1 MVMNRITRLTGLGSA
16 LLTCTVFFC
25 TNTAAQNQ
33 PSTPSTADA
42 PGPSN
47 SAPTTTQSVANPLHE
62 AITFARAGNFDGAI
76 EKYQEIL
83 RSNPKNPD
91 ALAGIVRS
99 YLKKKDVARAA
110 DEAKTALTLS
120 DAHTVLTAVAE
131 VYFRQGRIEDAE
143 REWVKVINSGFPDA
157 RAYLGVARVRRALS
171 MYMSAKKL
179 TDKAFELDPSDPDIQ
194 RAWLATLPPAER
206 IPYLERFLAGPNDAD
221 LEERGDTQRYL
232 DYLKARLNLPNRGCR
247 LVNKITATETPLVR
261 LLIDAQHFR
270 GYGLS
275 VSVNGHKSDLRL
287 DTGASGIVLNRP
299 AAEKAGITKISETR
313 IWGIG
318 SKGSKH
324 GYLAVADS
332 IKVGELEF
340 QNCTIE
346 VVEGRSVAEEQ
357 GLIGADVFGSFL
369 VDIDFPNEKFK
380 LAELPKRPDD
390 HAAGVALRAEDS
402 DEPDISGDESQAG
415 SAPAEPKPKPKPA
428 MQFHDRYVAPEMK
441 SYTTIFRFGHEL
453 LVPTKIGDETTRK
466 LFLLDS
472 GGFNN
477 LISLAAAREVTKVHG
492 SDTIVKGVSGSVD
505 KVYRADKATLEFGRL
520 RQQNEDLVAFDLTP
534 ISDDTGIEI
543 SGFLG
548 FAMLRML
555 EVRIDYR
562 DGLVD
567 FNYDAKRWGR

>member
-1 MVMNRITRLTGLGSA
+1 M
-16 LLTCTVFFC
+16 
-25 TNTAAQNQ
+25 
-33 PSTPSTADA
+33 
-42 PGPSN
+42 
-47 SAPTTTQSVANPLHE
+47 ANPLYPLYE
-62 AITFARAGNFDGAI
+62 AKAFARVGNFDAAI
-76 EKYQEIL
+76 EKYQEML

-91 ALAGIVRS
+91 ALAGLIRS
-99 YLKKKDVARAA
+99 YLKKKDVAQAA
-110 DEAKTALTLS
+110 EEAKTALTLS
-120 DAHTVLTAVAE
+120 DSHPVLTAVAE
-131 VYFRQGRIEDAE
+131 VHFRQGRISDAE
-143 REWVKVINSGFPDA
+143 HEWVKVINSGYPDA
-157 RAYLGVARVRRALS
+157 RAYLGLARVRQALS

-179 TDKAFELDPSDPDIQ
+179 TDKAYEFDPSDPDIQ

-206 IPYLERFLAGPNDAD
+206 MPYLERFLAGPNDAD
-221 LEERGDTQRYL
+221 LEERGDTQHYL
-232 DYLKARLNLPNRGCR
+232 DYLKARLNLPKRSCR
-247 LVNKITATETPLVR
+247 LVSTISTTETPLVR
-261 LLIDAQHFR
+261 LLIDPQHLR

-275 VSVNGHKSDLRL
+275 VLVNGHKSNLRL

-299 AAEKAGITKISETR
+299 AAEKAGVTEISETR
-313 IWGIG
+313 IWGFG

-346 VVEGRSVAEEQ
+346 VVESRSVAEEQ

-390 HAAGVALRAEDS
+390 QANGVALQAEDS
-402 DEPDISGDESQAG
+402 DQPDFSGDELQAG
-415 SAPAEPKPKPKPA
+415 SAKAEPQPKPKPA
-428 MQFHDRYVAPEMK
+428 MQFHDRYIAPEMNT
-441 SYTTIFRFGHEL
+441 YTVIFRFGHEL
-453 LVPTKIGDETTRK
+453 LVPTKIGDEPTRK

-492 SDTIVKGVSGSVD
+492 DSDTIVKGASGSVD
-505 KVYRADKATLEFGRL
+505 KVYRADKAALEFGRL
-520 RQQNEDLVAFDLTP
+520 RQQNEDLVAFDLTH
-534 ISDDTGIEI
+534 ISDAAGTEI
-543 SGFLG
+543 SGVLG

-555 EVRIDYR
+555 EVKIDYR

>member
-1 MVMNRITRLTGLGSA
+1 MLPA
-16 LLTCTVFFC
+16 
-25 TNTAAQNQ
+25 
-33 PSTPSTADA
+33 ADA
-42 PGPSN
+42 PAPSN
-47 SAPTTTQSVANPLHE
+47 SAPKTTQHVADLLHE
-62 AITFARAGNFDGAI
+62 AKAFARAGNFDAAI
-76 EKYQEIL
+76 EKYQEML

-91 ALAGIVRS
+91 ALAGVIRS

-110 DEAKTALTLS
+110 EEAKIALTLS
-120 DAHTVLTAVAE
+120 DTHAVLTAVAE
-131 VYFRQGRIEDAE
+131 VYFRQGRISDAE
-143 REWVKVINSGFPDA
+143 NEWVKVINSGYPDA
-157 RAYLGVARVRRALS
+157 RAYLGVARVRRAVS
-171 MYMSAKKL
+171 MYQSAK
-179 TDKAFELDPSDPDIQ
+179 TFIDKAYEIDPTDPDIQ
-194 RAWLATLPPAER
+194 RAWVATLSPAER
-206 IPYLERFLAGPNDAD
+206 IVYLERFLAGPNDAHN
-221 LEERGDTQRYL
+221 EERGDTQHYL
-232 DYLKARLNLPNRGCR
+232 DYLKARLSLPKRGCR
-247 LVNKITATETPLVR
+247 LVSKITATETPLVR
-261 LLIDAQHFR
+261 LLIDPQHLR

-275 VSVNGHKSDLRL
+275 VLVNGHQSNLLL
-287 DTGASGIVLNRP
+287 DTGASGILLSRP

-313 IWGIG
+313 VWGVG

-346 VVEGRSVAEEQ
+346 VVENRSVAEEQ

-390 HAAGVALRAEDS
+390 HAAGVALHAEDS
-402 DEPDISGDESQAG
+402 DEPDFSGDESHAG
-415 SAPAEPKPKPKPA
+415 SAPAEPKPTPKPA
-428 MQFHDRYVAPEMK
+428 MQFQDRYVAPEMK
-441 SYTTIFRFGHEL
+441 AYIRIFRFGHNL
-453 LVPTKIGDETTRK
+453 LVPTKVGDEPARK

-492 SDTIVKGVSGSVD
+492 DSDTIIKGVSGSVN

-534 ISDDTGIEI
+534 ISDAAGTEI
-543 SGFLG
+543 SGILG

-555 EVRIDYR
+555 EVKIDYR